1 MNTLLKYKLL
11 AIILLLSLTSFSQTV
26 TNNKSV
32 VDTCKITLPCEI
44 ARKVAIDLVKGD
56 SARAE
61 LAATQHLLEVTETK
75 VLVRDQV
82 IDLYITKEQNYS
94 QQIDLYKQKENKY
107 VETVTGLGRDNKKL
121 KRGVKVLGTTAGVL
135 LVTTFLGF
143 LAH

>member
-1 MNTLLKYKLL
+1 M
-11 AIILLLSLTSFSQTV
+11 
-26 TNNKSV
+26 
-32 VDTCKITLPCEI
+32 PCEI

-75 VLVRDQV
+75 VSVRDQV